1 MKKQIALAMGL
12 TFMSGSV
19 FATKARLQALGEDV
33 NGSQFISDNRNV
45 FLNSA
50 TLNYHKDIVTMEW
63 GDTTNGAD
71 SSQTPRAEGGFF
83 KSTGNMAYG
92 VYLGSESDTANG
104 LRAAAGVSNTN
115 AAFNGTNGMA
125 EQNNIDLFIA
135 GDAGVQWGANVTYH
149 SYSDEQN
156 GSGNDITSDSLRTRL
171 GVISGNTEA
180 FLNVSI
186 VGTAENKGQDTE
198 LEGKGAYDL
207 GVAHQMDDLTYMA
220 RVQQIGAEEKDGD
233 EFSSQKIS
241 LGAAKEYKINSMTN
255 IWVSGFVKQ
264 DTYTCDFDSVN
275 IGPGVVTS
283 CGILGRDSG
292 DTKDT
297 YIPVTVAA
305 EINVKEW
312 LTLRG
317 SVAQN
322 VYGVNENDDGDE
334 ATMAN
339 STVVNAGASL
349 IFGDLQFDGVIG
361 NAETCENVDVNSDGT
376 NDNVACGADANSN
389 AGILN
394 TENIM
399 SRVSMTYRF

>member
-50 TLNYHKDIVTMEW
+50 TLNYHKDLVTMEW
-63 GDTTNGAD
+63 GDTTADAD
-71 SSQTPRAEGGFF
+71 STTTPKAEGGFF

-92 VYLGSESDTANG
+92 VYFGSESNTANG
-104 LRAAAGVSNTN
+104 LRGAAGVSVE
-115 AAFNGTNGMA
+115 
-125 EQNNIDLFIA
+125 EQNNLDLFIS

-156 GSGNDITSDSLRTRL
+156 GSGADVTSDSLRTRL

-180 FLNVSI
+180 FANISI
-186 VGTAENKGQDTE
+186 IGNAEDKGADNE

-207 GVAHQMDDLTYMA
+207 GVSHSMDDVTYIA
-220 RVQQIGAEEKDGD
+220 RVQSITAEQKDGE

-241 LGAAKEYKINSMTN
+241 IGAAKEYKINSMTN
-255 IWVSGFVKQ
+255 IWVSGFIKQ
-264 DTYTCDFDSVN
+264 DTYECDLNAAGSAAASC
-275 IGPGVVTS
+275 VTALQLS
-283 CGILGRDSG
+283 NAGES
-292 DTKDT
+292 KDT
-297 YIPVTVAA
+297 YIPVSVAA
-305 EINVKEW
+305 EVNVKEW

-317 SVAQN
+317 SVGQN
-322 VYGVNENDDGDE
+322 IYGVNENDDGDE
-334 ATMAN
+334 ATIED
-339 STVVNAGASL
+339 STFVNAGASL

-361 NAETCENVDVNSDGT
+361 NSDQTSEVQSGSTAGGEGT
-376 NDNVACGADANSN
+376 LRTDN
-389 AGILN
+389 L
-394 TENIM
+394 M